1 MELQVNYTALL
12 LALLLCASIGGNAA
26 LLFKLNKAAKAPAP
40 TQDAKEVLANMMQGQ
55 AIMQIRVLDPENLM
69 MRSPRR

>member
-1 MELQVNYTALL
+1 MIYTALL
-12 LALLLCASIGGNAA
+12 LALLLCASIGGNVA
-26 LLFKLNKAAKAPAP
+26 LLFKLKKSIKAPAP